1 MAVTIVVT
9 PERLRRASLAARA
22 LAGRLLEVRAR
33 LRASLVGVDA
43 ALGEGEARA
52 AFATLWTR
60 WSGSAERL
68 TAAVDELA
76 AALERIGDGLGGLGR
91 SLAGPDVWHGQAS
104 EAYRARGELLG
115 AEIGHA
121 AAALSQA
128 AAGLSELSAGLA
140 AAQSLWDHASSLA
153 ASAGLVL
160 DPSAPDGPLSLPLP
174 SIDPRVVT
182 AARVAA
188 PGAGFRGAPGPAG
201 AGAGLAGGGSGGPGG
216 EAVRTGGGEG
226 RGGDHGGGEGGS
238 LLARGLRVAD
248 RIGVAVGGGLAAVEA
263 RASALTRLVQSGRE
277 PAASLAAVRALA
289 AYERS
294 AFSGTLVAF
303 LPLGG
308 PVITLAANLAG
319 GEDDEPLLRSLVR
332 SLGESIG
339 ADAGQ
344 RVGMAA
350 CAVESAATEGAGAL
364 LCPAVAIAATSVG
377 ATLGGTAAVR
387 IYDALGSKPT
397 AHPATVPPGGRS

>member
-1 MAVTIVVT
+1 MATSVPTGKA
-9 PERLRRASLAARA
+9 PSFARQRPCRHPPPARRA
-22 LAGRLLEVRAR
+22 
-33 LRASLVGVDA
+33 VGPRD
-43 ALGEGEARA
+43 GEAPMRPH
-52 AFATLWTR
+52 
-60 WSGSAERL
+60 G
-68 TAAVDELA
+68 DPDGLA
-76 AALERIGDGLGGLGR
+76 AAGKVLVAAAAELERIGDGLGSLVR
-91 SLAGPDVWHGQAS
+91 NLAGPDVWHGQAS
-104 EAYRARGELLG
+104 EAYRARGGLLG

-121 AAALSQA
+121 AGALSQA
-128 AAGLSELSAGLA
+128 GAGLSELSAGLA

-182 AARVAA
+182 AARVAEMTREATEQAASADRAAAHHLAEAATIAARVAA
-188 PGAGFRGAPGPAG
+188 PGAGFRGTPGPAG
-201 AGAGLAGGGSGGPGG
+201 AG
-216 EAVRTGGGEG
+216 
-226 RGGDHGGGEGGS
+226 
-238 LLARGLRVAD
+238 
-248 RIGVAVGGGLAAVEA
+248 
-263 RASALTRLVQSGRE
+263 ALTRLVQSGRE
-277 PAASLAAVRALA
+277 PAASLAAARALA

-294 AFSGTLVAF
+294 AFTSTLVAF

-308 PVITLAANLAG
+308 PVITLAANLVG

-350 CAVESAATEGAGAL
+350 CGVESAATEGAGAL
-364 LCPAVAIAATSVG
+364 LCPAVAIVATSVG

-397 AHPATVPPGGRS
+397 AHPATFPPGARS

>member
-1 MAVTIVVT
+1 MR
-9 PERLRRASLAARA
+9 PR
-22 LAGRLLEVRAR
+22 GDPD
-33 LRASLVGVDA
+33 G
-43 ALGEGEARA
+43 
-52 AFATLWTR
+52 
-60 WSGSAERL
+60 
-68 TAAVDELA
+68 LA
-76 AALERIGDGLGGLGR
+76 AAGKVLVAAAAELERIGDGLGSLAR
-91 SLAGPDVWHGQAS
+91 NLAGPDVWHGQAS
-104 EAYRARGELLG
+104 EAYRARGGLLG

-121 AAALSQA
+121 AGALSQA
-128 AAGLSELSAGLA
+128 GAGLSELSAGLA

-182 AARVAA
+182 AARVAEMTREA
-188 PGAGFRGAPGPAG
+188 TEQAASADRAAAHHLAEAATIAARVAPPGAGFRGTPGPAG
-201 AGAGLAGGGSGGPGG
+201 AGAGLAGGGAGGPGG

-226 RGGDHGGGEGGS
+226 RGGDHGEGDGDS

-248 RIGVAVGGGLAAVEA
+248 RIGVAVGGGLAAVES

-277 PAASLAAVRALA
+277 PAASLAAARALA

-294 AFSGTLVAF
+294 AFTSTLVAF

-308 PVITLAANLAG
+308 PVITLAANLVG

-350 CAVESAATEGAGAL
+350 CGVESAATEGAGAL
-364 LCPAVAIAATSVG
+364 LCPAVAIVATSVG

-397 AHPATVPPGGRS
+397 AHPATFPPGARS

>member
-9 PERLRRASLAARA
+9 PERLRRSTSWSPPWRRRPVATSVPTGKAPSFARHRPCHHPPPA
-22 LAGRLLEVRAR
+22 RRA
-33 LRASLVGVDA
+33 VGPRD
-43 ALGEGEARA
+43 GEAPMRPH
-52 AFATLWTR
+52 
-60 WSGSAERL
+60 G
-68 TAAVDELA
+68 DPDGLA
-76 AALERIGDGLGGLGR
+76 AAGRALVAAAAELERIGDGLGGLGR

-121 AAALSQA
+121 AGALSQA

-140 AAQSLWDHASSLA
+140 AAQSLWDRASSLA

-174 SIDPRVVT
+174 SIDPRVVTAARVAEMTREATEQATSADRAAAYHLAEAATT

-238 LLARGLRVAD
+238 
-248 RIGVAVGGGLAAVEA
+248 
-263 RASALTRLVQSGRE
+263 
-277 PAASLAAVRALA
+277 SLA
-289 AYERS
+289 
-294 AFSGTLVAF
+294 
-303 LPLGG
+303 
-308 PVITLAANLAG
+308 
-319 GEDDEPLLRSLVR
+319 R

>member
-1 MAVTIVVT
+1 MATSVPTGKA
-9 PERLRRASLAARA
+9 PSFARQRPCRHPPPARRA
-22 LAGRLLEVRAR
+22 
-33 LRASLVGVDA
+33 VGPRD
-43 ALGEGEARA
+43 GEAPMRPH
-52 AFATLWTR
+52 
-60 WSGSAERL
+60 
-68 TAAVDELA
+68 
-76 AALERIGDGLGGLGR
+76 GD
-91 SLAGPDVWHGQAS
+91 PD
-104 EAYRARGELLG
+104 
-115 AEIGHA
+115 
-121 AAALSQA
+121 
-128 AAGLSELSAGLA
+128 GLA
-140 AAQSLWDHASSLA
+140 AAGKVLA

-182 AARVAA
+182 AARVAEMTREATEQAASADRAAAHHLAEAATIAARVAA
-188 PGAGFRGAPGPAG
+188 PGAGFRGTPGPAG
-201 AGAGLAGGGSGGPGG
+201 AGAGLAGGGAGGPGG
-216 EAVRTGGGEG
+216 EAVRTGGGDG
-226 RGGDHGGGEGGS
+226 RGGDHGEGNGDS

-248 RIGVAVGGGLAAVEA
+248 RIGVAVGGGLAAVES
-263 RASALTRLVQSGRE
+263 RASALTRLGQSGRE
-277 PAASLAAVRALA
+277 PAASLAAARALA

-294 AFSGTLVAF
+294 AFTSTLVAF

-308 PVITLAANLAG
+308 PAITLAANLVG

-350 CAVESAATEGAGAL
+350 CGVESAATEGAGAL
-364 LCPAVAIAATSVG
+364 LCPAVAIVATSVG

-397 AHPATVPPGGRS
+397 AHPATFPPGARS